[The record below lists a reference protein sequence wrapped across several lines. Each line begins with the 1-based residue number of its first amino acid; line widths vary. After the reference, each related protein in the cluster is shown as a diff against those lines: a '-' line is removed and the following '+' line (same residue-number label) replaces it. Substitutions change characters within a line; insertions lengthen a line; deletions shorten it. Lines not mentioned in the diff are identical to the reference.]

1 MEDLTPNGNQSGDAE
16 YINSAK
22 GENA

>member
-1 MEDLTPNGNQSGDAE
+1 MEDLTPNGNESGDAE

-22 GENA
+22 GENE